1 MLLDHAPSSA
11 SRPRFRNALRA
22 AARSATTEDDGSG
35 KVAASYSYEPFGKLK
50 SSTGTVTNPYRWLGG
65 LGVYHDTTTGLYK
78 MGTRYNDPALG
89 RFTQVDPLREDRRM
103 PMIMLRRIR
112 STPLT

>member
-1 MLLDHAPSSA
+1 M
-11 SRPRFRNALRA
+11 
-22 AARSATTEDDGSG
+22 TVQG
-35 KVAASYSYEPFGKLK
+35 KSPPASYEPFGKLK

-78 MGTRYNDPALG
+78 MGTRYYDPALG